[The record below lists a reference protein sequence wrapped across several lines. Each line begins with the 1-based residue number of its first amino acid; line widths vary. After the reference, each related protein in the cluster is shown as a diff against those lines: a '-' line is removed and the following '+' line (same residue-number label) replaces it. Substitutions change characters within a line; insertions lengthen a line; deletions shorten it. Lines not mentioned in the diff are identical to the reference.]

1 MVYSFSF
8 KIITISNSF
17 QFKISIQIILF
28 YARIFLLK
36 SNIPCGSISK
46 INIQIVLYSI
56 KIFFHTK
63 LIFCVAQSPKI
74 IFKSS
79 WILIENVSH
88 KSNILP
94 GSIAKIYIQQNNPC
108 FIHFSVV

>member
-56 KIFFHTK
+56 KIFF
-63 LIFCVAQSPKI
+63 SYKI
-74 IFKSS
+74 
-79 WILIENVSH
+79 
-88 KSNILP
+88 NILR
-94 GSIAKIYIQQNNPC
+94 GSVSKNNFQIVLDTHRKC
-108 FIHFSVV
+108 FT